1 MERSKSLKPTSA
13 YGLGGRRP
21 WSKGAKPNMTTRR
34 NFITTAVAAG
44 VSGATLSK
52 STVGKAASPTRGN
65 QRMLRGLTLLSMMQA
80 DGSETLGVKL
90 GDKVLDVAT
99 AGKALNIDAPVT
111 LENLLARAI
120 LVRSSVWSTRREIEM
135 NF

>member
-13 YGLGGRRP
+13 VWPRRP
-21 WSKGAKPNMTTRR
+21 TTMSKGANMTTRR

-44 VSGATLSK
+44 VSGAAFSK
-52 STVGKAASPTRGN
+52 STAGKAASQAPGN

-111 LENLLARAI
+111 LENLLASGDPGPFER
-120 LVRSSVWSTRREIEM
+120 L
-135 NF
+135 